1 MVTRLEVVI
10 RKSQQE
16 KKVITRENKI
26 VKLENEIVVFEI
38 VFENVQGQLYKR
50 SCGTTIELI
59 FKKLPIYQFLIIRIK
74 NHN

>member
-1 MVTRLEVVI
+1 VVTRLEVVI

-38 VFENVQGQLYKR
+38 VFKNV
-50 SCGTTIELI
+50 
-59 FKKLPIYQFLIIRIK
+59 
-74 NHN
+74 